1 MVKGV
6 NKRVIEIN
14 QTGNKFFE
22 KIVIYLSPEYG
33 DLSPAQL
40 HKATESFSAQLRES
54 TGALRTP
61 VLRKKAK
68 LRKGRVVGA
77 AIIGLSFL
85 GTVAG
90 ALIIIL

>member
-22 KIVIYLSPEYG
+22 KIVIYLSPEYNN
-33 DLSPAQL
+33 LSPAQL
-40 HKATESFSAQLRES
+40 KKATESFSAMLRES

-61 VLRKKAK
+61 TLRRKRR
-68 LRKGRVVGA
+68 LRKGRVIGA
-77 AIIGLSFL
+77 SIVAVTLLGGVTGLLMAIL
-85 GTVAG
+85 
-90 ALIIIL
+90 